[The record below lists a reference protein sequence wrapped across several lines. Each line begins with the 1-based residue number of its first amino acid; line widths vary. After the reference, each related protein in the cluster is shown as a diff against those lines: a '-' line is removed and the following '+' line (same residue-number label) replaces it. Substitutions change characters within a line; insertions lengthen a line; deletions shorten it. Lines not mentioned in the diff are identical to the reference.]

1 MLIGR
6 GTKVKHIPM
15 TELIAP
21 ADSSDAHALNI
32 DDSRIRYSG
41 LLVVLLTFVV
51 FGGWSMIAPLGGAAL
66 APGVVVVNSHRKTIQ
81 HLEGGIVRRLQVRE
95 GDVVNEGDVLL
106 ELDDT
111 LSSAELGIVQGQ
123 FITARSVEARLIAER
138 DGLGAVAYPEGWR
151 ESHKDARIREAIA
164 AQNQIFIARTNTK
177 AGERQVLEQRI
188 EQLKAQISGLEELRS
203 SKRDLVDSYAEEIDD
218 INDLL
223 KDGFADNRRLREF
236 ERSHTQN
243 LGDIADLGA
252 RIAGLKINIGETQ
265 LQILQLEK
273 EFQEEVSTQLG
284 EIRSKIFEL
293 EERIDVLSD
302 KARRV
307 AVVAP
312 VSGMVINLAVHTEGG
327 VIAAGSPVMDIVP
340 LGENLVIEAQVSPL
354 DIDRVN
360 VGMEAEVRF
369 SAFKRGKTPIL
380 IGEVVTLS
388 ADRLV
393 NEQDGT
399 PYYLA
404 RIELTEESA
413 AAMAEIQLLPGMP
426 AEVLIKTA
434 ERTLFRYIAQPFTDM
449 FARSFTE
456 E

>member
-1 MLIGR
+1 
-6 GTKVKHIPM
+6 M
-15 TELIAP
+15 TELTAQ
-21 ADSSDAHALNI
+21 ADSSGENPLNV
-32 DDSRIRYSG
+32 DDSRVRYAG
-41 LLVVLLTFVV
+41 LLVVLATFVV

-66 APGVVVVNSHRKTIQ
+66 APGVVMVNSHRKTVQ
-81 HLEGGIVRRLQVRE
+81 HLEGGIVRRLLVRE
-95 GDVVNEGDVLL
+95 GDVVEEGDVLL

-123 FITARSVEARLIAER
+123 LITAQSIEARLIAER
-138 DGLGAVAYPEGWR
+138 DNLKEIAYPEGWH
-151 ESHKDARIREAIA
+151 EQHADERIRDAIA
-164 AQNQIFIARTNTK
+164 DQNQIFVARTNTK
-177 AGERQVLEQRI
+177 MGERQVLEQRI
-188 EQLKAQISGLEELRS
+188 EQLKAQVAGLEELRK
-203 SKRDLVDSYAEEIDD
+203 SKRNLVDSYAEEIAD
-218 INDLL
+218 IRDLL

-236 ERSHTQN
+236 ERNHTQN

-252 RIAGLKINIGETQ
+252 RIAGLKINIGETR

-273 EFQEEVSTQLG
+273 ELQEEVTSQLG
-284 EIRSKIFEL
+284 EIRSTMFEL
-293 EERIDVLSD
+293 GEKIDVMSD

-312 VSGMVINLAVHTEGG
+312 VSGMVIDLAVHTEGG
-327 VIAAGSPVMDIVP
+327 VIGGGSPVMDIVP
-340 LGENLVIEAQVSPL
+340 LGENLVIEAQVSPM
-354 DIDRVN
+354 DIDRVS

-380 IGEVVTLS
+380 IGRVVTLS

-393 NEQDGT
+393 NEQDGSS
-399 PYYLA
+399 YYLA

-413 AAMAEIQLLPGMP
+413 AAMAEIELLPGMP

-434 ERTLFRYIAQPFTDM
+434 ERTLFRYIFQPFTDM